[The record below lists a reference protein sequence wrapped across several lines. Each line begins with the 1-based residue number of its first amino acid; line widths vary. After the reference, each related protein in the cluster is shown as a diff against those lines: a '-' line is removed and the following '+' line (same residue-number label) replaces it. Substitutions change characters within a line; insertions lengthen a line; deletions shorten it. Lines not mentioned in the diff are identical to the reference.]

1 MFFIILLLYLDI
13 TNSKNYDRKRKSYR
27 TEAVTKINDV
37 SGENSKFYLSEDF
50 QDLLN
55 REWGFKRRERDD
67 VKKPGP
73 RVDAKTLKILYI
85 NKSVTG

>member
-1 MFFIILLLYLDI
+1 MLLYLDM
-13 TNSKNYDRKRKSYR
+13 TNSKKYDRKRKSYR

-73 RVDAKTLKILYI
+73 RIDAITLKTLYN

>member
-1 MFFIILLLYLDI
+1 M
-13 TNSKNYDRKRKSYR
+13 
-27 TEAVTKINDV
+27 INADV
-37 SGENSKFYLSEDF
+37 SGENSKFYLSEEL

-73 RVDAKTLKILYI
+73 RLDAKILKNLYD